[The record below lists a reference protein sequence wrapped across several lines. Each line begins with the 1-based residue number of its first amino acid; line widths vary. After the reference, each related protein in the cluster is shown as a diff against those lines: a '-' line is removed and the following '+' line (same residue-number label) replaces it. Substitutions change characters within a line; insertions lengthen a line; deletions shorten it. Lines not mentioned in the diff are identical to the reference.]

1 MRTQLTQLGTREI
14 KLPAGIDRFNS
25 SPGGSET
32 ILLVSDDNQLD
43 QSLRLL
49 ANANGR
55 LVVKSMGAAGT
66 LAILHAT
73 RPVAIVVDL
82 DLPGEAAWGTADLL
96 LKEPGCPPVIL
107 LTGPTAQAKMRTPV
121 HAGLLVTKSES
132 PPRLLEVVQAAA
144 KLSGVNRAKLNAIQR
159 LLIQWLRPSE
169 RSESSTPAYRF
180 WGINE

>member
-73 RPVAIVVDL
+73 RPVAVLIDL

-107 LTGPTAQAKMRTPV
+107 LTRRTVQVEMRTAV
-121 HAGLLVTKSES
+121 LTGLLVGKTES
-132 PPRLLEVVQAAA
+132 PCRLFEVVQVAA

-159 LLIQWLRPSE
+159 VLIQWLRPSG
-169 RSESSTPAYRF
+169 RSESITPAYRF